1 MENSN
6 IQIQFVPIELCEFNE
21 GQIEGVPSNPRTRE
35 DAKQKNLEKSIE
47 ELPEMTVARAAL
59 CFPYNGKY
67 VVIGGNR
74 RLEAQRALG
83 RAEIPIIALP
93 ADTPVEKL
101 RRIALLDNE
110 STGKT
115 DWDKIM
121 TEWDTDEL
129 MGWGVELPE
138 GWDAS
143 PNDFGETFQLN
154 EGDRKPYQQMSFILS
169 DQQVE
174 FVKDCL
180 REARND
186 NSFDKQ
192 ETYGNANGNGNAL
205 YLILTQWA
213 EQRR

>member
-1 MENSN
+1 MTSRSEHRGGFFIKIMENSN

-110 STGKT
+110 TTGKT

-121 TEWDTDEL
+121 TEWDVDEL
-129 MGWGVELPE
+129 KGWGVELPDN
-138 GWDAS
+138 WS
-143 PNDFGETFQLN
+143 SKSNRNQND
-154 EGDRKPYQQMSFILS
+154 LS
-169 DQQVE
+169 DDFEFSYIVEITCCNELQQKE
-174 FVKDCL
+174 
-180 REARND
+180 
-186 NSFDKQ
+186 
-192 ETYGNANGNGNAL
+192 L
-205 YLILTQWA
+205 YEELTNKGLTC
-213 EQRR
+213 RVLTL

>member
-1 MENSN
+1 MTSRSEHRGSFFIKIMENSN

-110 STGKT
+110 TTGKT

-121 TEWDTDEL
+121 TEWDVDEL
-129 MGWGVELPE
+129 KGWGVELPDN
-138 GWDAS
+138 WS
-143 PNDFGETFQLN
+143 SKSNRNQND
-154 EGDRKPYQQMSFILS
+154 LS
-169 DQQVE
+169 DDFEFSYIVEITCCNELQQKE
-174 FVKDCL
+174 
-180 REARND
+180 
-186 NSFDKQ
+186 
-192 ETYGNANGNGNAL
+192 L
-205 YLILTQWA
+205 YEELTNKGLTC
-213 EQRR
+213 RVLTL

>member
-121 TEWDTDEL
+121 TEWDVDEL
-129 MGWGVELPE
+129 KGWGVELPDN
-138 GWDAS
+138 WS
-143 PNDFGETFQLN
+143 SKSNRNQND
-154 EGDRKPYQQMSFILS
+154 LS
-169 DQQVE
+169 DDFEFSYIVEITCCNELQQKE
-174 FVKDCL
+174 
-180 REARND
+180 
-186 NSFDKQ
+186 
-192 ETYGNANGNGNAL
+192 L
-205 YLILTQWA
+205 YEELTNKGLTC
-213 EQRR
+213 RVLTL

>member
-21 GQIEGVPSNPRTRE
+21 GQIDGVPSNPRTRE

-129 MGWGVELPE
+129 KEWGVELPE
-138 GWDAS
+138 GWDGDVKS
-143 PNDFGETFQLN
+143 SKN
-154 EGDRKPYQQMSFILS
+154 EQKDLS
-169 DQQVE
+169 DHMDLSYIVEVSCADEFEQQRIYE
-174 FVKDCL
+174 
-180 REARND
+180 E
-186 NSFDKQ
+186 
-192 ETYGNANGNGNAL
+192 
-205 YLILTQWA
+205 LINRGLSCRVLTL
-213 EQRR
+213 

>member
-59 CFPYNGKY
+59 CFPHNGKY

-129 MGWGVELPE
+129 KGWGVELPE
-138 GWDAS
+138 GWGDDAKHS
-143 PNDFGETFQLN
+143 KN
-154 EGDRKPYQQMSFILS
+154 EQKDLS
-169 DQQVE
+169 DHMDLSYIVEVSCADEFEQQGIYE
-174 FVKDCL
+174 
-180 REARND
+180 E
-186 NSFDKQ
+186 
-192 ETYGNANGNGNAL
+192 
-205 YLILTQWA
+205 LINRGLSCRVLTL
-213 EQRR
+213 